1 MLSKTHNPDILT
13 CLANLSNEEVFT
25 SPQVANKM
33 LDLLP
38 DKLWNDSE
46 TKFLDPV
53 SKSGVFLREITKRLL
68 KGLEVKYPN
77 IEDRLN
83 HILNNQVFGI
93 ATTTLTAKISRR
105 SLYCAKKADSKLSIT
120 KFKDSQGNLK
130 FFDLQHTWNKSGKC
144 LFCGANQELYKRN
157 LDLESYAYPFIHQN
171 NPNSLFNM
179 KFDVVIGNPPYQMN
193 DGGAGSSASPIYHK
207 FVESAKK
214 LNPRFISFIIPA
226 RWYNGGKG
234 LDEFRSTMLSD
245 NRISILHDFQ
255 DTKDVFPGLNIRG
268 GICYFLWEKDYQGKC
283 TVINHRKNQTNKPL
297 KRNLRQ
303 NGLEV
308 FLRHNES
315 ISIFEKVLSF
325 KEISFDTL
333 VSSRKPFGLET
344 NFKKFNKVKSDN
356 EQIKLYR
363 FGDDGY
369 IDKFLIKNY
378 SELID
383 SHKIF
388 IPYASPGDDSYPHLI
403 LSKPII
409 AKPNTACTETY
420 LVIGPF
426 TSEKE
431 SLNVSNYMMTSFV
444 RFMILLSK
452 SSQHITKKTY
462 KFVPIQN
469 FEESWDDEKLYK
481 KYGIN
486 SSEINFI
493 DSLIRKFKH

>member
-1 MLSKTHNPDILT
+1 
-13 CLANLSNEEVFT
+13 
-25 SPQVANKM
+25 
-33 LDLLP
+33 
-38 DKLWNDSE
+38 
-46 TKFLDPV
+46 
-53 SKSGVFLREITKRLL
+53 
-68 KGLEVKYPN
+68 
-77 IEDRLN
+77 
-83 HILNNQVFGI
+83 
-93 ATTTLTAKISRR
+93 
-105 SLYCAKKADSKLSIT
+105 
-120 KFKDSQGNLK
+120 
-130 FFDLQHTWNKSGKC
+130 
-144 LFCGANQELYKRN
+144 
-157 LDLESYAYPFIHQN
+157 
-171 NPNSLFNM
+171 
-179 KFDVVIGNPPYQMN
+179 
-193 DGGAGSSASPIYHK
+193 
-207 FVESAKK
+207 
-214 LNPRFISFIIPA
+214 
-226 RWYNGGKG
+226 
-234 LDEFRSTMLSD
+234 MLSD
-245 NRISILHDFQ
+245 NRISMLHDFQ

-268 GICYFLWEKDYQGKC
+268 GICYFLWEKDYKGKC

-333 VSSRKPFGLET
+333 VSSRKPYGLET

-363 FGDDGY
+363 FGDNGY
-369 IDKFLIKNY
+369 IDKPLIKNY

-409 AKPNTACTETY
+409 AKPNSACTETY

-426 TSEKE
+426 ASEKE
-431 SLNVSNYMMTSFV
+431 SLNVSNYMMTSFF

-462 KFVPIQN
+462 KFAPIQN

-486 SSEINFI
+486 TSEINFI
-493 DSLIRKFKH
+493 DSLIRKFKY